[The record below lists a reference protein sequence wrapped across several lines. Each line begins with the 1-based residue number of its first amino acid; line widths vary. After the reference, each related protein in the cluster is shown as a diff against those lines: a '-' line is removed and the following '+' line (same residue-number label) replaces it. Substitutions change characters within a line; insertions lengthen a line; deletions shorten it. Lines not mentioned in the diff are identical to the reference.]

1 MSQERSGAGAGFVLF
16 AAIMMVLIGIFHAIA
31 GLTGIIKNT
40 FYLVSPNYVISWD
53 ATVWGWIHLLLGII
67 VVLAGFALMQGATWA
82 RIVGI
87 ILVGL
92 SAIANFAFIPYYP
105 VWSILIVAL
114 DVVVLWAL
122 IAHGRD
128 LAQ

>member
-1 MSQERSGAGAGFVLF
+1 
-16 AAIMMVLIGIFHAIA
+16 
-31 GLTGIIKNT
+31 
-40 FYLVSPNYVISWD
+40 VSPNYVISWD